1 MPPNQQIKNKS
12 SNDRTAIQGGSK
24 VSLPTIKIV
33 KTSTSNNS
41 NNNGSGWTVQ
51 TNKHPSS
58 PGTSPHPKGNKTSG
72 SFFTPNRYE
81 VLKDDAESSESIEM
95 TTESAPQLPPP
106 PPIFITSTIDYT
118 EFCNQI
124 KSISGDEGF
133 LCKSTSKNLKL
144 SLYSSNSFRQT
155 IKLLNDS
162 SIEYHTYQAKED
174 KPYRVVLKNL
184 HHSIPTDYIS
194 QELTEL
200 GFSVRNVTN
209 IKKRQSND
217 PLPLFFIDLNPEI
230 KNPDIFKLETLCYSK
245 IKIEEPHTRRDL
257 PQCHRC
263 QNYGHTRSYCNRK
276 PRCVRCGQDH
286 LSDMCEKSKDLPATC
301 ALCGEG
307 HPSNYKG
314 CTVHKQLQKSR
325 TTKIA
330 DQRLTKPSITHATNP
345 ISNQPNNF
353 VQDSSSSSQNLT
365 GKSLSTTNHRPRTYS
380 DACKS
385 PIPQNVHPTT
395 PETPLST
402 QLSSFLE
409 NFQTLITPLISL
421 LTTLINKIISTK

>member
-1 MPPNQQIKNKS
+1 VRVVSPL
-12 SNDRTAIQGGSK
+12 TATYCAICAGYLWCT
-24 VSLPTIKIV
+24 VTIKIV

-51 TNKHPSS
+51 TKHPSS
-58 PGTSPHPKGNKTSG
+58 PGTSPHPKRNKTSG

-81 VLKDDAESSESIEM
+81 VLKDDAEFSESIEM
-95 TTESAPQLPPP
+95 TTESTPQLPPP

-118 EFCNQI
+118 EFCKQI

-133 LCKSTSKNLKL
+133 VCKSTSKNLKL
-144 SLYSSNSFRQT
+144 SLYSSNSFHQT

-162 SIEYHTYQAKED
+162 SIEYHTNQAKEY

-217 PLPLFFIDLNPEI
+217 PLSLFFIDLNPEI
-230 KNPDIFKLETLCYSK
+230 KNPDIFKFETLCYSK
-245 IKIEEPHTRRDL
+245 IKIEESHTRRDF

-286 LSDMCEKSKDLPATC
+286 LSDMCEKSKDLLATC

-314 CTVHKQLQKSR
+314 CMVHKKLQKSR

-330 DQRLTKPSITHATNP
+330 DQRLTKPSITDATNP

-365 GKSLSTTNHRPRTYS
+365 GKSLSNTNHRPRTYS
-380 DACKS
+380 DVSKS
-385 PIPQNVHPTT
+385 SIPQNVHPTT

-409 NFQTLITPLISL
+409 NFQTLITLFISF

>member
-1 MPPNQQIKNKS
+1 MPPNQPIKNKS

-24 VSLPTIKIV
+24 FLLPTIKIV
-33 KTSTSNNS
+33 KTSISNNS

-51 TNKHPSS
+51 TKHPSS

-81 VLKDDAESSESIEM
+81 VLKDDTESSESIEM
-95 TTESAPQLPPP
+95 TTESTPQLPPP
-106 PPIFITSTIDYT
+106 PPNFITSTIDYT
-118 EFCNQI
+118 EFCKQI

-133 LCKSTSKNLKL
+133 VWKSTSKNLKL

-155 IKLLNDS
+155 IKLLNNS

-174 KPYRVVLKNL
+174 KPYRVVFKNL
-184 HHSIPTDYIS
+184 HRSIPTDYIS

-217 PLPLFFIDLNPEI
+217 KLPLFFIDLNPQI
-230 KNPDIFKLETLCYSK
+230 KNPEIFKLETLCYSK

-276 PRCVRCGQDH
+276 PRCVRCGHDQF
-286 LSDMCEKSKDLPATC
+286 SDMCEKSKDLPATC
-301 ALCGEG
+301 ALYGEG

-314 CTVHKQLQKSR
+314 CMFHKKLQKSR

-330 DQRLTKPSITHATNP
+330 D
-345 ISNQPNNF
+345 
-353 VQDSSSSSQNLT
+353 
-365 GKSLSTTNHRPRTYS
+365 
-380 DACKS
+380 
-385 PIPQNVHPTT
+385 
-395 PETPLST
+395 
-402 QLSSFLE
+402 
-409 NFQTLITPLISL
+409 
-421 LTTLINKIISTK
+421 

>member
-1 MPPNQQIKNKS
+1 MKDSYANLHLKI
-12 SNDRTAIQGGSK
+12 SN
-24 VSLPTIKIV
+24 
-33 KTSTSNNS
+33 
-41 NNNGSGWTVQ
+41 
-51 TNKHPSS
+51 
-58 PGTSPHPKGNKTSG
+58 
-72 SFFTPNRYE
+72 
-81 VLKDDAESSESIEM
+81 
-95 TTESAPQLPPP
+95 
-106 PPIFITSTIDYT
+106 
-118 EFCNQI
+118 
-124 KSISGDEGF
+124 
-133 LCKSTSKNLKL
+133 

-162 SIEYHTYQAKED
+162 SVEYYTYQAKED

-184 HHSIPTDYIS
+184 HHSISTNYIS

-230 KNPDIFKLETLCYSK
+230 SDPDIFKLETLYYSK
-245 IKIEEPHTRRDL
+245 IKIQEPHTRRDF
-257 PQCHRC
+257 PQCHQC

-286 LSDMCEKSKDLPATC
+286 LSDICENSKDLPATC

-307 HPSNYKG
+307 HPSNYKE

-330 DQRLTKPSITHATNP
+330 DQRLTKPSITDATNS

-353 VQDSSSSSQNLT
+353 VQDSSSSSQNYKRVSHSASPLT
-365 GKSLSTTNHRPRTYS
+365 GLVHILTLANPQYLKMPTLPPLKLH
-380 DACKS
+380 S
-385 PIPQNVHPTT
+385 PLNYHP
-395 PETPLST
+395 
-402 QLSSFLE
+402 FWK
-409 NFQTLITPLISL
+409 ISKL
-421 LTTLINKIISTK
+421 LLHHL

>member
-1 MPPNQQIKNKS
+1 MSRNQPVKNKP
-12 SNDRTAIQGGSK
+12 SNERSTIQSGSK
-24 VSLPTIKIV
+24 ATLPTIEIV
-33 KTSTSNNS
+33 KSSTSSDPNND
-41 NNNGSGWTVQ
+41 GSGWTVL
-51 TNKHPSS
+51 TKHSSS
-58 PGTSPHPKGNKTSG
+58 PGTSPHPKGTKTNKF
-72 SFFTPNRYE
+72 FFTPNRYE
-81 VLKDDAESSESIEM
+81 VLNDEVESSESNEM
-95 TTESAPQLPPP
+95 ATEPAPQLPPP
-106 PPIFITSTIDYT
+106 PPIFITSTIDYS
-118 EFCNQI
+118 ELCKQI

-162 SIEYHTYQAKED
+162 SIEYYTYQAKEE

-200 GFSVRNVTN
+200 GFSVKNVTN

-217 PLPLFFIDLNPEI
+217 PLPLFFIDLNPGI
-230 KNPDIFKLETLCYSK
+230 NNPKIFKLETLCYSK

-325 TTKIA
+325 TTKIT
-330 DQRLTKPSITHATNP
+330 DQRLMKPSTTDASNS
-345 ISNQPNNF
+345 ISNQPNNL
-353 VQDSSSSSQNLT
+353 VQNSSSSSQNLT
-365 GKSLSTTNHRPRTYS
+365 GKSLSTTTRTYS
-380 DACKS
+380 DVSKS
-385 PIPQNVHPTT
+385 PIPQNVHPST